1 MKNQQMPLIVGLI
14 AIIVVAAGIVFWQM
28 RPSTP
33 ASSTVMTSDTP
44 MPQGMTPSGGQ
55 SQPTGAASPTDEAR
69 SRGEFTP
76 APK

>member
-1 MKNQQMPLIVGLI
+1 MKKQQTPLIVGLI
-14 AIIVVAAGIVFWQM
+14 AIIVVAAGIIYWQM
-28 RPSTP
+28 RPSPP
-33 ASSTVMTSDTP
+33 AGITTDTS
-44 MPQGMTPSGGQ
+44 MPSDAATSGGQ